1 MNKVPAEDTALTSG
15 IAKATGVQFDF
26 LDTIDIRS
34 PTGDPLVDLSVGR
47 AVG

>member
-1 MNKVPAEDTALTSG
+1 MYKVTTQDTALSSG